1 MPRIIPAPRYFSM
14 PSMDVGAEA
23 RRELL
28 AMGLVVD
35 PFARRCD
42 PLAGGDHRG
51 VADDGDQ
58 FAVAARLDAQ
68 DAQAVLGV
76 VEGDALDKA
85 CQNLP
90 GRRFQLGLWRGGCSV
105 GASSLPH
112 TR

>member
-1 MPRIIPAPRYFSM
+1 
-14 PSMDVGAEA
+14 
-23 RRELL
+23 
-28 AMGLVVD
+28 MGSVVD

-68 DAQAVLGV
+68 NAKAVFGA

-90 GRRFQLGLWRGGCSV
+90 GR
-105 GASSLPH
+105 
-112 TR
+112 